1 MFESYVFPKLETD
14 SSILVLGGGT
24 SRLPYQIY
32 DMGYHNVTV
41 VDFSV
46 NARKAMEKQID
57 ERPGLEY
64 VISDVASF
72 NPGKKYDFIID
83 KGCVD
88 CVLAD
93 PVEPM
98 AQLRRFLE
106 AVRNVM
112 KYIATWVSI
121 SFDDDRDEQM
131 LETMPQLDIS
141 KYELPV
147 KLQMQQLEKKFYV
160 YEIKLK

>member
-1 MFESYVFPKLETD
+1 
-14 SSILVLGGGT
+14 
-24 SRLPYQIY
+24 
-32 DMGYHNVTV
+32 MGFHNVTV

-46 NARKAMEKQID
+46 NAKKAMDKQVT
-57 ERPGLEY
+57 ERPGMQYL
-64 VISDVASF
+64 VSDIASF
-72 NPGKKYDFIID
+72 DPGTKYDFIID

-98 AQLRRFLE
+98 VQLRRFLK

-112 KYIATWVSI
+112 KYIATWVSV

-131 LETMPQLDIS
+131 LEVMPQLEIE
-141 KYELPV
+141 KHELPI
-147 KLQMQQLEKKFYV
+147 KLQTQPVEKKFYV